1 MALILQAGQQND
13 YNRKTQSRQLR
24 GIGHYGLA
32 VNGRRRRAWLS
43 MMYDGLLM
51 PGSIRYHLMLAA
63 GAGFVLG
70 IALAFDSRRR
80 R

>member
-1 MALILQAGQQND
+1 
-13 YNRKTQSRQLR
+13 
-24 GIGHYGLA
+24 
-32 VNGRRRRAWLS
+32 